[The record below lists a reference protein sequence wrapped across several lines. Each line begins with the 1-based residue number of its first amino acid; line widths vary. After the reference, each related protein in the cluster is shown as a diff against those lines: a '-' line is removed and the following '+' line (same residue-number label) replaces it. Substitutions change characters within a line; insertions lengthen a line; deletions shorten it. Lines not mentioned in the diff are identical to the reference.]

1 MAETVTIPK
10 TEYERLRALD
20 EEFADIESAL
30 AIEAKIASG
39 EEELIPSV
47 VVDRLLAAEA
57 PLRVW
62 REYRQLTQVAL
73 ARASGVN
80 RVQIVE
86 IEAGRSTGSV
96 HTLYKLATA
105 LDVDVD
111 DLIQKNDVNPQ
122 EGRNDIRRR
131 DAPMDEE

>member
-105 LDVDVD
+105 LDADVD